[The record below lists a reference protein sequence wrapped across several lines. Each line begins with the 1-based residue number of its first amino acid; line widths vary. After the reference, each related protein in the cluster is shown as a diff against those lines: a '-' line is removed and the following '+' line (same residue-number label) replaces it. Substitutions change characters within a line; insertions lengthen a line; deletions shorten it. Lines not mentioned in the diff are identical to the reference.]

1 MNEKKKM
8 RSIHTTV
15 QYLALKENEMLT
27 WYNMDELE
35 WHHAKWNKLDTKVHI
50 LYDSTY
56 MSYLE

>member
-1 MNEKKKM
+1 MKKKM

-35 WHHAKWNKLDTKVHI
+35 
-50 LYDSTY
+50 
-56 MSYLE
+56 